1 MVLSG
6 IEKMVSVIGMIIC
19 CSLLIPEI
27 KEAVFQCLVRGYFSD
42 PINIDRGQ
50 VNEPKRCGRQECL
63 AMNSMTLIHNRSRL
77 DSDQGTSIM
86 VNKASLR
93 TRELEVNQLSSL
105 SFQNWKIATPPLIIN
120 HRGLPVSSLSTLVV
134 VFDLRVNNLVNLVQ
148 NVLGFDVHKEEA
160 GEGT

>member
-6 IEKMVSVIGMIIC
+6 IEKMVSVIGMIIR

-42 PINIDRGQ
+42 PINVDRGQ

-105 SFQNWKIATPPLIIN
+105 SFQNWNIATPPLIIN